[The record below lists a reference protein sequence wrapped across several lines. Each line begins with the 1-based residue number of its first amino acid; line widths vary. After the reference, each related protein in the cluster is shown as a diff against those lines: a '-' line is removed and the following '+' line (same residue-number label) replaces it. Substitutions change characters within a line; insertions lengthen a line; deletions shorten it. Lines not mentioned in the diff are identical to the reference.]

1 MDDFEV
7 YSNSDIAKVIDE
19 YIHSERD
26 RMILKMNLIDGRT
39 YQEISD
45 HLISLDMDN
54 RTKGLFTKYGLSPKQ
69 VGRVIIK
76 QEKIVF
82 KRLQKW

>member
-1 MDDFEV
+1 MDDFEA

-26 RMILKMNLIDGRT
+26 RMILKMNLIDGKT

-45 HLISLDMDN
+45 YLYYLDMEN
-54 RTKGLFTKYGLSPKQ
+54 RTKGLFTKYSLSEKQ
-69 VGRVIIK
+69 IGRVILK
-76 QEKIVF
+76 KEKIVF
-82 KRLQKW
+82 KKLNLW